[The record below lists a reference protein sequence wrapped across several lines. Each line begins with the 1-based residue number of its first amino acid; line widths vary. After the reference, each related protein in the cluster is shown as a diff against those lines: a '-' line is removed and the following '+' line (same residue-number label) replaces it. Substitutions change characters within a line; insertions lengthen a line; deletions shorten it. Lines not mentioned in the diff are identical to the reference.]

1 MSMSFWIVNGPGFF
15 LSKGGQHL
23 REAQTE
29 QREDEESS
37 SQPPEIAVR
46 AVWICARA
54 THSAGDPPLTPFPC
68 EFVYRIEKRWFR
80 DGHRSV
86 PSGLAQ
92 RIPGTRESMKRCLEL
107 TPNPERI

>member
-1 MSMSFWIVNGPGFF
+1 HRLDDKLLFGAGVMIEMNSGGSGDVDEFWIVNGPGFF

-46 AVWICARA
+46 AVSICARA
-54 THSAGDPPLTPFPC
+54 THSAGDPPLTPFP
-68 EFVYRIEKRWFR
+68 
-80 DGHRSV
+80 
-86 PSGLAQ
+86 
-92 RIPGTRESMKRCLEL
+92 
-107 TPNPERI
+107 